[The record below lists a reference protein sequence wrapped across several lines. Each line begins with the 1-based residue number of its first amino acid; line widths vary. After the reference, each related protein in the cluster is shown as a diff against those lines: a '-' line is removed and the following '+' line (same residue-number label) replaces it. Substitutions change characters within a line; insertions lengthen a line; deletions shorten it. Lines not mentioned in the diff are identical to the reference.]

1 MSAGGHQ
8 HDRRRRGDRRGGGG
22 GHGATGDERWLLT
35 YSDMITLLMA
45 LFIVMWSIS
54 AVNKSKFDQLRTS
67 LHQAFTHEKVLD
79 GGRSVLESDGADK
92 TSAQPV
98 VPNDPVAQ
106 RVNELRRIEQAAVR
120 KDLESLQRVREQ
132 IEAYARA
139 HGFSGQLRTSLDE
152 RGLVVRLLTDKVLF
166 DTGRAVVKPAGLPLL
181 RQIGALLRSPPI
193 TNPVRVEGNTDN
205 VPIHTDRFRSN
216 WELSTARA
224 TAVLQVL
231 LHVGVSPSRL
241 SAAGYADQH
250 PAATNATAGG
260 RKLNRR
266 VEIVVLRHSYARRE
280 GIVG

>member
-1 MSAGGHQ
+1 MSAGGH
-8 HDRRRRGDRRGGGG
+8 DRRRRSDRRDGGDS
-22 GHGATGDERWLLT
+22 HGADERWLLT

-54 AVNKSKFDQLRTS
+54 AVNKSKFDELKTS

-79 GGRSVLESDGADK
+79 GGRSVLQSDGND
-92 TSAQPV
+92 TSSAQPI
-98 VPNDPVAQ
+98 VPSDPVAQ
-106 RVNELRRIEQAAVR
+106 RMNELRRIEQAAVR
-120 KDLESLQRVREQ
+120 KDIESLRRVREE

-166 DTGRAVVKPAGLPLL
+166 DTGRAIVKPDGLPLL
-181 RQIGALLRSPPI
+181 REIGGLLRSPRI
-193 TNPVRVEGNTDN
+193 TNPVRVEGNTDD
-205 VPIHTDRFRSN
+205 VPIHTARFRSN

-231 LHVGVSPSRL
+231 LHVGVSPARL

-250 PAATNATAGG
+250 AAASNATAAG

-266 VEIVVLRHSYARRE
+266 VEIVVLRHSYAKRE
-280 GIVG
+280 GIG